1 MKPELHMIVVLMFWQ
16 GLNSITSKA
25 SAEIM
30 QLFKGLAVFAEDQT
44 VPGEKCGETCL
55 NDGDY
60 CLYLCSTGDQP
71 PMGEYDP
78 RATFRTQ
85 T

>member
-1 MKPELHMIVVLMFWQ
+1 MIVVLMFWQ

-44 VPGEKCGETCL
+44 VPGEKCGEMYL
-55 NDGDY
+55 NDGDD
-60 CLYLCSTGDQP
+60 CLYLFSTGDQS

>member
-16 GLNSITSKA
+16 GLDSITSKA

-44 VPGEKCGETCL
+44 VPGEKCGEIYL
-55 NDGDY
+55 KDGDD
-60 CLYLCSTGDQP
+60 CLYLFSTGDQP

-78 RATFRTQ
+78 
-85 T
+85 

>member
-1 MKPELHMIVVLMFWQ
+1 MIVVLMFWQ

-44 VPGEKCGETCL
+44 VLGEKCGEMCL
-55 NDGDY
+55 NDGGY
-60 CLYLCSTGDQP
+60 CLYLFTAPVINLLWASMTHELLPGLKL
-71 PMGEYDP
+71 
-78 RATFRTQ
+78 R
-85 T
+85 